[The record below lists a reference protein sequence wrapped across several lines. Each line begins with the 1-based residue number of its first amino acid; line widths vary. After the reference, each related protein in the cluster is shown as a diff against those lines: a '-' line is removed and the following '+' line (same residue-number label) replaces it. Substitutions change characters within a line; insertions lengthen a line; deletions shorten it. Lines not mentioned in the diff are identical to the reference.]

1 MKISKNKIIISLTF
15 FFLFLVIYLFFTIS
29 NLVRNDY
36 DRQSKIFLLAKSIIP
51 PHYVDK
57 IKENLFIISNLK
69 YENKILELQLQKF
82 EQGLEGKKYKSE
94 IVEVGKEKF
103 ELNFFF
109 TPFKRLDISTGWNAE
124 INSLRAHYA
133 EINKDNMILISGEGQ
148 TIYFP
153 KKNLLKE
160 SLNYKNLSN
169 NINEIINKAGQDL
182 VGIRD
187 LHFVNEKVF
196 ISMIVKNDK
205 GTTINLYSADLN
217 YENLN
222 FEIFFETN
230 EYWQDYN
237 VFSGGRIDTY
247 DNNNIVFAIGYS
259 NVNKV
264 AQEKENLLGKII
276 KINLNSKQ
284 YELISLG
291 HRNPQGL
298 KFIDKENLII
308 NSEHGPKGGDE
319 INVNTLSDGKGV
331 KNYGWDI
338 SSYGTKYNGTD
349 PYKKSHK
356 DFGFEEPAIYYVPS
370 IGISEILYF
379 EKNSYCS
386 NRCIWASSLRAHSIY
401 LLKMNDEFNKLIAN
415 GRIHLKGN
423 RIRDIDYDK
432 DLNMIILL
440 SENVPSLISL
450 KKIHN

>member
-1 MKISKNKIIISLTF
+1 MNIYANYGHKEFYIALGYKGDVIREYFKKIKNEWKVNLIDTGADTYTGGRLKR
-15 FFLFLVIYLFFTIS
+15 LEKYLINET
-29 NLVRNDY
+29 
-36 DRQSKIFLLAKSIIP
+36 FLLT
-51 PHYVDK
+51 YCD
-57 IKENLFIISNLK
+57 
-69 YENKILELQLQKF
+69 
-82 EQGLEGKKYKSE
+82 G
-94 IVEVGKEKF
+94 
-103 ELNFFF
+103 
-109 TPFKRLDISTGWNAE
+109 
-124 INSLRAHYA
+124 
-133 EINKDNMILISGEGQ
+133 
-148 TIYFP
+148 
-153 KKNLLKE
+153 
-160 SLNYKNLSN
+160 LSN
-169 NINEIINKAGQDL
+169 ININEIINKTGQDL

-247 DNNNIVFAIGYS
+247 DDNNIIFAIGYS
-259 NVNKV
+259 NVNNV
-264 AQEKENLLGKII
+264 AQEKESLLGKII

-319 INVNTLSDGKGV
+319 ININTLSDGKVV

-401 LLKMNDEFNKLIAN
+401 LLKMNDEFKKLIAN
-415 GRIHLKGN
+415 GRIDLKGN